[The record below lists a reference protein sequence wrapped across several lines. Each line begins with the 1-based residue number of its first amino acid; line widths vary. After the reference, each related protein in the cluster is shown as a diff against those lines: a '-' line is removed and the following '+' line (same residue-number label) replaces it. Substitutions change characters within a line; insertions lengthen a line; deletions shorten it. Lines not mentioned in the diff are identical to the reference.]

1 MNFKNYIMEAN
12 GIDREYAEA
21 VDYLMQ
27 SKGMSYEEALE
38 TSLMLLQI
46 QSKHFLTNPQS

>member
-1 MNFKNYIMEAN
+1 MNFINYIMEAN

-38 TSLMLLQI
+38 PSLMLLQI